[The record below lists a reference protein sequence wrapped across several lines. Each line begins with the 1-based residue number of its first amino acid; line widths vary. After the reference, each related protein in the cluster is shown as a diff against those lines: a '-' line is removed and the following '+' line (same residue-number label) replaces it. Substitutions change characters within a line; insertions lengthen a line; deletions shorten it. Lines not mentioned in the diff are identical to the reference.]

1 MAPGHSALNLLDPRS
16 LLSSFGTLCVF
27 ARELRRARTAGRVSS
42 QASR

>member
-16 LLSSFGTLCVF
+16 LLSSFGPLCVF
-27 ARELRRARTAGRVSS
+27 ARELRRARTAGCVSS